1 MAVDKGV
8 NALISTT
15 NIHVPFIF
23 VNVFPLLVAAFLS
36 TNFASIFILSYYTVY
51 ILHIVIFLNSQDV
64 VLILCLTKTIL

>member
-36 TNFASIFILSYYTVY
+36 TNFASIFILSYYIVY
-51 ILHIVIFLNSQDV
+51 ILHIVIFLNSQGV